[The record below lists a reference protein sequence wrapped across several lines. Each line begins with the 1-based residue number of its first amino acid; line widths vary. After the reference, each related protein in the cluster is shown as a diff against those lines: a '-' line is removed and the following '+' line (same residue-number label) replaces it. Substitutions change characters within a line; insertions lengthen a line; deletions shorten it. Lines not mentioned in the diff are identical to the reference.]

1 MSRPTRFKFTTRAI
15 EQLPACPAAS
25 SAKALEF
32 SDTEVA
38 GFKVSV
44 SKAGRKSFLLRYTFR
59 EMKRA
64 LRIGEFP
71 ATSLSE
77 ARKIALEMRG
87 QLDRG
92 IDPQSGRD
100 RDRASPLFSAF
111 VTEYLAYARAHKRSW
126 KDDVGRLRTILPRF
140 GSHRLSEISRREIE
154 LFLMDVRKTHTPAT
168 TNRYLS
174 LLSAIFKRAV
184 VLECLERNPCSGIA
198 RLQENN
204 LQQRFLSTEE
214 IGRLQA
220 AMANAA
226 PEVRVAVSAVQFL
239 LLTGVRRQEALAARW
254 EHVDVE
260 RRVLFV
266 PHSKSGRAKYVQ
278 LSDAALALLEAMPHR
293 GSSGWVFPSRRDA
306 SKPLRDPRKT
316 FWALLKSAGITDR
329 PRLHDLRHTFCSLA
343 INAGQSLYVV
353 QGLVGH
359 ASPQTTMR
367 YAHLANSTL
376 RQATQ
381 AVADVVVK
389 AQRGGRQPATGDA
402 PVRDVA

>member
-15 EQLPACPAAS
+15 EQLPACPATL

-38 GFKVSV
+38 GFKVCV
-44 SKAGRKSFLLRYTFR
+44 SKAGRKTFLLRYTYR

-64 LRIGEFP
+64 VRIGEFP
-71 ATSLSE
+71 ATSLVD
-77 ARKIALEMRG
+77 ARKIALEMRA
-87 QLDRG
+87 QLDRD

-111 VTEYLAYARAHKRSW
+111 VAEYLAYARAHKRSW

-140 GSHRLSEISRREIE
+140 GGHRLSEISRREIE

-184 VLECLERNPCSGIA
+184 LVECLERNPCAGVQ
-198 RLQENN
+198 RLTENN
-204 LQQRFLSTEE
+204 LRQRFLSNDE
-214 IGRLQA
+214 IGRLLT
-220 AMANAA
+220 AMKLAP
-226 PEVRVAVSAVQFL
+226 PEVRIAVAALKFL
-239 LLTGVRRQEALAARW
+239 LLTGVRRREALHARW
-254 EHVDVE
+254 EHVDFE

-266 PHSKSGRAKYVQ
+266 PHSKSGRSKYVQ
-278 LSDAALALLEAMPHR
+278 LNDAAIALLADLPSR
-293 GSSGWVFPSRRDA
+293 AGNGWIFPSRRDA
-306 SKPLRDPRKT
+306 SKPLCDPRKT
-316 FWALLKSAGITDR
+316 FWTLLDAAGISDR

-343 INAGQSLYVV
+343 INAGQTLYVV

-367 YAHLANSTL
+367 YAHIANGTL
-376 RQATQ
+376 REASQ
-381 AVADVVVK
+381 AVADAVAK
-389 AQRGGRQPATGDA
+389 ATLHT
-402 PVRDVA
+402 